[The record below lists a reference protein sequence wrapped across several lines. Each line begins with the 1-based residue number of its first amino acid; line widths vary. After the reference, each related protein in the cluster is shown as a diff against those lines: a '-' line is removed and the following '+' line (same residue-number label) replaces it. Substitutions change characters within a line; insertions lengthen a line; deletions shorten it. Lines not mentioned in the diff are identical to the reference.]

1 MADQIDSSSKTEQI
15 PQQQIVAPQHNWS
28 SMNLLSV
35 EVADL
40 VKLMDSAEGPLQV
53 ED

>member
-1 MADQIDSSSKTEQI
+1 
-15 PQQQIVAPQHNWS
+15 
-28 SMNLLSV
+28 MNLLSV

-53 ED
+53 EDQTYISNALTHCKLGKQFKLVG